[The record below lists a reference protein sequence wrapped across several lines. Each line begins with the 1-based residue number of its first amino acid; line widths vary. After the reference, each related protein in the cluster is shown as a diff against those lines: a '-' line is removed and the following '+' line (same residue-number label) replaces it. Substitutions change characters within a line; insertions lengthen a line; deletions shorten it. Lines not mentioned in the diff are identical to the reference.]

1 MTSALA
7 RLMAYAGKSP
17 EDFTKSSSVG
27 KIFRRSGVK
36 DSAELRRIMALP
48 RREWSKDDPGFPE
61 LLADMQQWLRMP
73 SGTMTLR
80 PVQAKALAEM
90 HDFGGLFG
98 PMRVGSGKSLIS
110 FLAPIVLE
118 AKRPLLLLPAKL
130 RDKTLRE
137 IGHYQKHFRI
147 IPPAILSYEIVSRET
162 GGKLLADIAPDLI
175 VADECHRLKNLRG
188 ASVVRKVVTYM
199 EDHQTTR
206 FVALSGTIT
215 MRSIRD
221 YAHILRWCLPKSSP
235 LPNTQYDLEEW
246 ANAIDEKIEDMQRLG
261 IGALVQLCDPA
272 ERERI
277 HEVGEHIALSVTRK
291 AYQKRLTETH
301 GVVATSDSLLGAS
314 LSICAVQPQLGSE
327 LDAAFTKLR
336 NDWVTPD
343 DHPIIDGFQL
353 WRHARELACGFYYR
367 WNPRPPEEWLNAR
380 RNWARF
386 ARDILAQHTPGLDSE
401 MPVAKACAR
410 EELPNTEYLAW
421 RAIRDTFVPNQEAV
435 WVSEGTLQFAADW
448 LHSKRGGGICWVEH
462 IAFGERLAE
471 MTGLS
476 YYGAGGL
483 DKQKRM
489 IEDGQGRPC
498 IASIL
503 ANSEGRNLQQW
514 NKSLV
519 VSCQPSGKMWE
530 QLCGRTHREGQ
541 EADEVSYEVVFAC
554 KEQMDGF
561 YQALADARYLQDTLG
576 SPQKLLYAD
585 LELNMPNVTGP
596 RWQ

>member
-1 MTSALA
+1 
-7 RLMAYAGKSP
+7 MAYAGKNP
-17 EDFTKSSSVG
+17 EDFTKNSSVG

-48 RREWSKDDPGFPE
+48 RREWSKDEPGFAE
-61 LLADMQQWLRMP
+61 LLVDMQQWLRMP

-98 PMRVGSGKSLIS
+98 PMQVGAGKSLCS

-118 AKRPLLLLPAKL
+118 AKRPLLILPAKL
-130 RDKTLRE
+130 REKTLRE
-137 IGHYQKHFRI
+137 IGGYQKHFRI
-147 IPPAILSYEIVSRET
+147 VPPAILSYEMLSREN
-162 GGKLLADIAPDLI
+162 GGRLLAEAAPDLI
-175 VADECHRLKNLRG
+175 IADECHRLKNKN
-188 ASVVRKVVTYM
+188 ASCTRKASEYL
-199 EDHQTTR
+199 EKNPTTR

-221 YAHILRWCLPKSSP
+221 YVHILRWCLPKSSP

-277 HEVGEHIALSVTRK
+277 HEAGEHIALSVTRK
-291 AYQKRLTETH
+291 AYQRRLTETP
-301 GVVATSDSLLGAS
+301 GVVATSESLLGAS
-314 LSICAVQPQLGSE
+314 LMISAVQPQLGDE
-327 LDAAFTKLR
+327 LDEAFTKLR
-336 NDWVTPD
+336 KDWVTPD
-343 DHPIIDGFQL
+343 DHPVIDGFQL

-367 WNPRPPEEWLNAR
+367 WNPRPPPEWLAAR
-380 RNWARF
+380 SNWARF
-386 ARDILAQHTPGLDSE
+386 ARDILARHTPGLDSE

-410 EELPNTEYLAW
+410 EELPNTEYLTW

-435 WVSEGTLQFAADW
+435 WVSDGTLKFAADW
-448 LHSKRGGGICWVEH
+448 LKKNDGICWVEH
-462 IAFGERLAE
+462 VAFGERLAE

-476 YYGAGGL
+476 YYGGGGL

-489 IEDGQGRPC
+489 IEDGQGPC
-498 IASIL
+498 IASVL
-503 ANSEGRNLQQW
+503 ANSEGRNLQRW
-514 NKSLV
+514 NKCLV
-519 VSCQPSGKMWE
+519 VSCQPSGKGIE
-530 QLCGRTHREGQ
+530 QMLGRVHREGQ
-541 EADEVSYEVVFAC
+541 EADEVSYEFMFAC

-596 RWQ
+596 RWH

>member
-7 RLMAYAGKSP
+7 KLMGYAGKNP
-17 EDFTKSSSVG
+17 EDFTKSSQVG

-36 DSAELRRIMALP
+36 DSAELRRIIALP
-48 RREWSKDDPGFPE
+48 RREWSKDEPGFPE

-73 SGTMTLR
+73 SGTMVLR
-80 PVQAKALAEM
+80 PVQAKALAEL
-90 HDFGGLFG
+90 HDYGGLFG
-98 PMRVGSGKSLIS
+98 PMQVGSGKTAVSL
-110 FLAPIVLE
+110 LAPIVLE
-118 AKRPLLLLPAKL
+118 AKRPLLVLPAKL
-130 RDKTLRE
+130 RDKTIRE
-137 IGHYQKHFRI
+137 IGSYQKHFRI
-147 IPPAILSYEIVSRET
+147 VPPAILSYEILSREN
-162 GGKLLADIAPDLI
+162 GGKLLAEVAPDLI
-175 VADECHRLKNLRG
+175 ICDETHRIKNSR
-188 ASVVRKVVTYM
+188 ASVTRKITHWM
-199 EDHQTTR
+199 KENPKTR

-215 MRSIRD
+215 MRSLRD
-221 YAHILRWCLPKSSP
+221 YAHIIRWCLPYSSP

-246 ANAIDEKIEDMQRLG
+246 AAAIDEKIDDMQRLG
-261 IGALVQLCDPA
+261 VGALSQLCDPA
-272 ERERI
+272 DRERI
-277 HEVGEHIALSVTRK
+277 HTIGEHIALSLTRK
-291 AYQKRLTETH
+291 AYQRRLTETP
-301 GVVATSDSLLGAS
+301 GVVATSESLLGAS
-314 LSICAVQPQLGSE
+314 LSISAVQPRLGDE

-386 ARDILAQHTPGLDSE
+386 ARDILAMHTPGLDSE
-401 MPVAKACAR
+401 MPIAKACAR
-410 EELPNTEYLAW
+410 KELPDTEYNAW
-421 RAIRDTFVPNQEAV
+421 REIRDTFVPNQEAV
-435 WVSEGTLQFAADW
+435 WVSDGTLQFAADW
-448 LHSKRGGGICWVEH
+448 LKKNDGICWVEH

-476 YYGAGGL
+476 YYGGGGL
-483 DKQKRM
+483 DKGKRM
-489 IEDGQGRPC
+489 IEDGKGPC
-498 IASIL
+498 IASVM

-519 VSCQPSGKMWE
+519 VSCQPSGKGIE
-530 QLCGRTHREGQ
+530 QMLGRTHREGQ
-541 EADEVSYEVVFAC
+541 EADEVSYEFMFAC

-585 LELNMPNVTGP
+585 LELSLSNATGP
-596 RWQ
+596 RWG